1 MKFYC
6 EPTVNMKPDKVII
19 MCGTNNLRKGQPEE
33 IADKLLKLSMDL
45 SERVGSIAVSELV
58 VRTDSVD
65 LERKRMKVNQIL
77 ERKLEDLNMDFIKH
91 DNIERH
97 HLDKWG
103 LHLNFRGTN
112 ILASNYM
119 DYLKSV

>member
-1 MKFYC
+1 
-6 EPTVNMKPDKVII
+6 
-19 MCGTNNLRKGQPEE
+19 
-33 IADKLLKLSMDL
+33 MDL

-58 VRTDSVD
+58 VRTDSID